1 MSFVTAARHVHD
13 TQCRRR
19 GWESRLFAA
28 FLALAAGVAWLE
40 LFGVDVGLAEAA
52 GTVVVAF
59 TWPWTCAMGWVGSVF
74 GENWWT
80 GGTSPVART
89 VWAGGSLAVV
99 LGEAALVD
107 KAFRQVRAVFPAL
120 GRTVPVILTSAW
132 PAGAVA
138 LVLATF

>member
-1 MSFVTAARHVHD
+1 MSLVTAVRYVHD

-28 FLALAAGVAWLE
+28 FLALAVGAAWLE
-40 LFGVDVGLAEAA
+40 LSGVHVGLADAA

-59 TWPWTCAMGWVGSVF
+59 TWPWTCAMGWVGSFF
-74 GENWWT
+74 GMDWWT

-89 VWAGGSLAVV
+89 VWAAGSLAVV
-99 LGEAALVD
+99 LGEAAFMD
-107 KAFRQVRAVFPAL
+107 AAFRQVRAIFPRL
-120 GRTVPVILTSAW
+120 GRTAPVILTSAW
-132 PAGAVA
+132 LAGAVA